1 MSSSAAVVSNFVS
14 SLVPNL
20 NPAMDGEHRVQVG
33 LINALCDAVESEKS
47 ANEVGRILEQ
57 LVDYCKVHF
66 MSEELLMRLDSYDG
80 FEEHVEDH
88 AQMIEA
94 LEAIA
99 KNQGAGNAKLI
110 PGQARSLLGFLL
122 RHIETRDASYAANP
136 KAR

>member
-1 MSSSAAVVSNFVS
+1 MSSSAATTAIAATVVPS
-14 SLVPNL
+14 L

-33 LINALCDAVESEKS
+33 LINALCNAVESGSTADEV
-47 ANEVGRILEQ
+47 ANILEQ

-99 KNQGAGNAKLI
+99 TNQSAGKAQLI

-122 RHIETRDASYAANP
+122 RHIETRDASYAASE
-136 KAR
+136 KT